1 MIKYP
6 LLCTTHAAKM
16 AFVERALRLLQKE
29 HNTIGAWFREGIPL
43 NRHEEL
49 RNKVQT
55 EWPHTEKKLPEVEW
69 KRYLKERF
77 DIKTNRLLTERGIL
91 KEALYT
97 STRFSPNLD
106 DDIINVS

>member
-6 LLCTTHAAKM
+6 LLCATFATKT

-29 HNTIGAWFREGIPL
+29 HNIMGAWFREGIAL
-43 NRHEEL
+43 NRYEKL

-55 EWPHTEKKLPEVEW
+55 EWTYTEEKLPKIEW
-69 KRYLKERF
+69 ERYLEERF
-77 DIKTNRLLTERGIL
+77 EVKSGRLINERLAL

-106 DDIINVS
+106 DDII